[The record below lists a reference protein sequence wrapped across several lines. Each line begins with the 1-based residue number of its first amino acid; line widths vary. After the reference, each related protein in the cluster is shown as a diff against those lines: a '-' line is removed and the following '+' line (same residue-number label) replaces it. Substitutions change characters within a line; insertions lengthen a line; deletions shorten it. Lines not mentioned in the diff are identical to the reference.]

1 MNIFTQGLE
10 TERMY
15 LVPLHEKYTED
26 MFQGLDE
33 EVTKYMTV
41 SPYNDISLL
50 PELETRVTKTLQE
63 IKEHKKIVLAG
74 IHKESSEFLGV
85 FSIS

>member
-1 MNIFTQGLE
+1 M
-10 TERMY
+10 
-15 LVPLHEKYTED
+15 EKYTED

-41 SPYNDISLL
+41 LPYNDISLL
-50 PELETRVTKTLQE
+50 PELQERVTKTLQE

-74 IHKESSEFLGV
+74 IHKENSEFLGV
-85 FSIS
+85 FNIS